1 MWFGN
6 KWHGTSCKQEG
17 AEDTTPVC
25 PMFERIF
32 DFTALR
38 EASPGMLRAKTAL
51 KQSSMNVPKFVLD
64 ELRTYLLAGGKGSVD
79 WKHYVGRTD
88 NQQSGKR
95 LAHKM
100 ALLQAYKDRTIAVQD
115 NIGNVKRRVDSLA
128 ATVRA
133 EVATMN
139 DISKLSPAKVKE
151 SVTEE
156 VIRPVLDR
164 QAYVDAAYELAKSVM
179 FNLKNGIDVLRE
191 ISALYQIHM
200 RLS

>member
-1 MWFGN
+1 MAKRSRTTPNTCGRCMWFGN

-115 NIGNVKRRVDSLA
+115 NIGKMFIIPPILRGEDVGSGFGADLMTNA
-128 ATVRA
+128 YNF
-133 EVATMN
+133 MN
-139 DISKLSPAKVKE
+139 
-151 SVTEE
+151 SVTENERQMLE
-156 VIRPVLDR
+156 VVFRDLLQYYAVKFTNFSIKPLT
-164 QAYVDAAYELAKSVM
+164 YI
-179 FNLKNGIDVLRE
+179 G
-191 ISALYQIHM
+191 
-200 RLS
+200 